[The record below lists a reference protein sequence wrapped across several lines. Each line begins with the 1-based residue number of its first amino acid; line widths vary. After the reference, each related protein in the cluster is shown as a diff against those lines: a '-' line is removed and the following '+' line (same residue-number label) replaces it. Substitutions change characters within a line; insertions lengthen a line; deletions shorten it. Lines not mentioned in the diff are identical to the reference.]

1 MIRETNYNNIRAC
14 TGPEIGCFATEIW
27 HDGVI
32 WDRSMPTV
40 HFAGQQWTWET
51 KRQAYLD
58 KYKDLVITPRA

>member
-1 MIRETNYNNIRAC
+1 MDLDPITPFKKSTVLFN
-14 TGPEIGCFATEIW
+14 PIW